1 MWNSAGLLKYYRTDE
16 IIQSMI
22 TEFCYMLKVLQR
34 NLIMNKYS
42 RTLLQLTTC
51 SPKFKRVLVA
61 CLNLNKVI
69 RCSLNH
75 IWILMSTYNFHY
87 QENCKFKSL
96 FCFSVFMYSGALVMQ
111 TRLLFLHRIFISKK
125 SQNSPV
131 SSTWSQLD
139 ETIDYSQVYIAPLD
153 HLMQILPRQPN
164 MVDFVV
170 CRVCY
175 G

>member
-1 MWNSAGLLKYYRTDE
+1 M
-16 IIQSMI
+16 
-22 TEFCYMLKVLQR
+22 
-34 NLIMNKYS
+34 
-42 RTLLQLTTC
+42 
-51 SPKFKRVLVA
+51 LVA

-175 G
+175 GWSKSWKSVVLLLCWVSNEFIDHFSGSIVKWR